1 MRCVNK
7 PQGDKHIQLVPHSKN
22 GCITDSMRKQDYRI
36 ASVCVLTL
44 CRLNVALSAA
54 RVCVC
59 VGGYAILNYGK
70 VRKIANPLD
79 WCSSCAQPF
88 KHFRISA
95 LPVGC

>member
-7 PQGDKHIQLVPHSKN
+7 PQGDKHIQLVPHSKK

-54 RVCVC
+54 RVCGC
-59 VGGYAILNYGK
+59 GILNYGK

-79 WCSSCAQPF
+79 WCSSRAQTF

-95 LPVGC
+95 PPVGC